1 MATYSS
7 INDGWYQL
15 AQLANLDDQNQQKQQ
30 AMQQMANPGY
40 IYQQGSAMPYTTGTA
55 TQATLS
61 TNFSYWQD
69 ACNRIMKLKFWRVNQ
84 VVEMNDGTEF
94 TDPLDKLRVTVARWL
109 KPNEKYNFV

>member
-1 MATYSS
+1 MAAYSS

-40 IYQQGSAMPYTTGTA
+40 IYQQGSTVPYTTA
-55 TQATLS
+55 TQGTLT

-69 ACNRIMKLKFWRVNQ
+69 TCNRRMKLKFWRVNQ
-84 VVEMNDGTEF
+84 IIEMNDGTEF

-109 KPNEKYNFV
+109 RPNEKYNLI

>member
-1 MATYSS
+1 MAAYSS

-40 IYQQGSAMPYTTGTA
+40 IYTTA
-55 TQATLS
+55 TQGVLT

-69 ACNRIMKLKFWRVNQ
+69 TCNRIMKLKFWRVNQ

-109 KPNEKYNFV
+109 RPNEKYNLI